1 MSVSIIMRH
10 RQSRPCQN
18 DSGKSAN
25 PVTARDTIAQPESAT
40 SAMVEDTSAHH
51 FQKERLS
58 PGTSAS
64 DAKEAG
70 TCPPVQGTSESRSV
84 EPNQSL
90 PPAQDAEGQGATI
103 NIPHVTDHSW
113 SQLLS
118 QGVCEK
124 EQEEN
129 GRRVGTFE
137 WINIPHTFE
146 GVGLK
151 ASMDNPYRTIP
162 LHTDQPKGTNVNHP
176 DHYNAGGIECIDAME
191 AAATPEEFRG
201 FCKLNA
207 LKYLWRERGKN
218 GNEDL
223 EKAAWYLNRAIES
236 SKREKAV

>member
-1 MSVSIIMRH
+1 MDDASESGEGHIVVGPLISLKELASIISNN
-10 RQSRPCQN
+10 QS
-18 DSGKSAN
+18 
-25 PVTARDTIAQPESAT
+25 AQVFDIPQSST
-40 SAMVEDTSAHH
+40 
-51 FQKERLS
+51 
-58 PGTSAS
+58 AS
-64 DAKEAG
+64 DHPCHNVKFS
-70 TCPPVQGTSESRSV
+70 T
-84 EPNQSL
+84 EPNQSF
-90 PPAQDAEGQGATI
+90 PPAPAAEEQGETI

-113 SQLLS
+113 NQLLS

-137 WINIPHTFE
+137 WINIPHTLE
-146 GVGLK
+146 GVGLN
-151 ASMDNPYRTIP
+151 ASMDNPCRTIP
-162 LHTDQPKGTNVNHP
+162 LHTEPPKGTNVNHP

-223 EKAAWYLNRAIES
+223 EKAVWYLNRAIES
-236 SKREKAV
+236 SKCEKAV